1 MMKRMFRVFAWMLVL
16 LQLAAILS
24 CFAAFAEGEA
34 SGLPSV
40 TVLRTDA
47 GAMTVDGKVT
57 VGEAWDK
64 TEWSTQAFKQIGSEK
79 VPAGSGIRFKTL
91 WGTQDGKSYL
101 FFLIDVNDDTLDA
114 TGRAWN

>member
-1 MMKRMFRVFAWMLVL
+1 MKRMFRVFAWMLVL

-47 GAMTVDGKVT
+47 ANMTLDGAVT
-57 VGEAWDK
+57 AGEAWDGADWN
-64 TEWSTQAFKQIGSEK
+64 TNGFTQIGAQP
-79 VPAGSGIRFKTL
+79 VPEGSAVRFKTL
-91 WGTQDGKSYL
+91 WATDANGKSAGQFEGWGNNQFPYL
-101 FFLIDVNDDTLDA
+101 QTL
-114 TGRAWN
+114 TRK